1 MKVWLC
7 SDLKKYA
14 HRKIIRSMYKC
25 INLSQTR
32 IGLEY
37 EVGYFHG
44 FFAGIAGED
53 IMSTDAFYRYYDFF
67 KMVIAKK
74 RTELMLGDISNCYL
88 DARL

>member
-7 SDLKKYA
+7 SDLKKYV

-25 INLSQTR
+25 INLSRTR

-44 FFAGIAGED
+44 YYAGIAGEG
-53 IMSTDAFYRYYDFF
+53 IMSNEAFNRYYDFF
-67 KMVIAKK
+67 KKVIAKK
-74 RTELMLGDISNCYL
+74 RMELMHEAI
-88 DARL
+88 